1 MKESDLDG
9 LKEKLSDLEWP
20 AGYLFK
26 FIVPAGKI
34 DQIVKVLP
42 KGELSTKESGKGKY
56 ISVTSYSELGSSDE
70 VIDVYLNASRIEG
83 LIAL

>member
-1 MKESDLDG
+1 MKQSDFDG
-9 LKEKLSDLEWP
+9 LREKLANLEWP

-34 DQIVKVLP
+34 EEIVKVLP
-42 KGELSTKESGKGKY
+42 KGELSTKESGKGNY
-56 ISVTSYSELGSSDE
+56 ISVTSYSELNSGDE
-70 VIDVYLNASRIEG
+70 VIDVYMNASRIEG